1 MDVVAAGRRNNPPEP
16 GVPALCAYNPLHY
29 MELPELY
36 MEFISSMTGKSP
48 STTGA
53 GSEGALT
60 KAPFNALPT
69 VYDLNA
75 SLLSYALGG
84 YDGWLSSAGYIG
96 PKVKVAHDISLLIPE
111 LFSRMSHAERDAKEL
126 IAKGCLERIEDF
138 EYEAARLRLAAWATA
153 STASSYVTTSVVCS
167 CTPMSSSPR
176 RCCVLSCK
184 IPRPLLT
191 ALTLSSPPTR
201 WLLTATSLTAP
212 WSRLARLCAPC

>member
-1 MDVVAAGRRNNPPEP
+1 MP
-16 GVPALCAYNPLHY
+16 
-29 MELPELY
+29 
-36 MEFISSMTGKSP
+36 
-48 STTGA
+48 

-138 EYEAARLRLAAWATA
+138 EYEGRKVEA
-153 STASSYVTTSVVCS
+153 
-167 CTPMSSSPR
+167 
-176 RCCVLSCK
+176 
-184 IPRPLLT
+184 
-191 ALTLSSPPTR
+191 
-201 WLLTATSLTAP
+201 
-212 WSRLARLCAPC
+212 SRLGYRINGEFVRNYFGRVFLHPDCHLHRGDAAS